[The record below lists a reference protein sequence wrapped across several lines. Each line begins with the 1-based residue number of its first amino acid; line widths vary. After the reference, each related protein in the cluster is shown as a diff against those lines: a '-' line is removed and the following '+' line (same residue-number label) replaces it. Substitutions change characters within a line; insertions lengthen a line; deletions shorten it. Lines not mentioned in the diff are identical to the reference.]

1 MESLN
6 ELLLTL
12 IDPWVIFG
20 FAAQFIF
27 FGRFI
32 IQWIASE
39 RSGIVTIPTSF
50 WYLSI
55 IGAIMILIYAV
66 HRQDIVFIAGQLI
79 ALAIYIRNLV
89 LDKNRS
95 KSA

>member
-1 MESLN
+1 MEHLSTFFAT
-6 ELLLTL
+6 LL
-12 IDPWVIFG
+12 DPWVIFG
-20 FAAQFIF
+20 FTAQFIF

-39 RSGIVTIPTSF
+39 RSGVVTIPRSF

-55 IGAIMILIYAV
+55 LGAIMILIYAV

-79 ALAIYIRNLV
+79 ALAIYVRNLI
-89 LDKNRS
+89 LDKKRANS
-95 KSA
+95 S